1 MERPLSDIRPIG
13 PFIFYSSGQTCKAIE
28 QKVSEVANVKASSA
42 NRGEC
47 IIDFKLDI
55 EPERELA
62 SSLITEGMT
71 VQNLVLRYPVL
82 SEDIECYTVDL
93 IPTGFANMK
102 NSHATR
108 DGNCNP
114 HTQLR
119 QRGMHVDG
127 AIKFIRESTELY
139 KSEYP
144 REVRVSESYMY

>member
-1 MERPLSDIRPIG
+1 MRRPFANIRPVG
-13 PFIFYSSGQTCKAIE
+13 PFIFYSSEQTCKAIE

-62 SSLITEGMT
+62 SSLITKGRT

-82 SEDIECYTVDL
+82 SGDIECYTVDL
-93 IPTGFANMK
+93 IPPGFANMK

-108 DGNCNP
+108 NGNCNP

-119 QRGMHVDG
+119 ESGMHVDG

-144 REVRVSESYMY
+144 TEVRVTESDIY